1 MGSENINDSVLD
13 GDKDQHGQGTDRDKL
28 ISHLRE
34 VRTRVVYSVVAILI
48 AFGFSYPFSE
58 YFFEILTGPL
68 LPALPEGNSLAYTGI
83 VEPFFTY
90 LKVAFCASFIFAS
103 PVVLYQFWAFI
114 APALYDKEKKV
125 FVIIVIFSALLFY
138 SGSYFAYGFIFPVGF
153 DYLIKFAGTDVVPV
167 ITMGGYF
174 SLATKLLIAFGL
186 IFQIPLV
193 ILVLSLLGVVTAKM
207 LLGWWRYAL
216 LGSVIISALLT
227 PPDVISQVL
236 MAVPMMGLYFAGIV
250 IAYFFGK
257 KKDVG
262 ENPDDKTE

>member
-1 MGSENINDSVLD
+1 MATTGE
-13 GDKDQHGQGTDRDKL
+13 KDTDALPEDVAAESREKL
-28 ISHLRE
+28 VSHLRE
-34 VRTRVVYSVVAILI
+34 IRSRVVYSLVAILI

-58 YFFEILTGPL
+58 YFFELLTRPL
-68 LPALPEGNSLAYTGI
+68 LPALPEGNSALAYTGI

-114 APALYDKEKKV
+114 APALYDGEKKM
-125 FVIIVIFSALLFY
+125 FIGIVIVSAILFY
-138 SGSYFAYGFIFPVGF
+138 SGSYFAYAFIFPVGF
-153 DYLIKFAGTDVVPV
+153 EYLVKFAGTDVIPV

-174 SLATKLLIAFGL
+174 SISTKLLIAFGL

-216 LGSVIISALLT
+216 LGSVIISAILT

-250 IAYFFGK
+250 VAYFFGK
-257 KKDVG
+257 KPEEKGDEEV
-262 ENPDDKTE
+262 K

>member
-1 MGSENINDSVLD
+1 MASGE
-13 GDKDQHGQGTDRDKL
+13 KDTDTMPEDRAEESREKL
-28 ISHLRE
+28 ISHLTEIRS
-34 VRTRVVYSVVAILI
+34 RVVYSLVAILI

-58 YFFEILTGPL
+58 YFFELLTRPL
-68 LPALPEGNSLAYTGI
+68 LPALPEGNSSLAYIGI

-114 APALYDKEKKV
+114 APALYDKEKKI
-125 FVIIVIFSALLFY
+125 FVGIVIVSALLFY
-138 SGSYFAYGFIFPVGF
+138 SGAYFAYGFIFPVGF
-153 DYLIKFAGTDVVPV
+153 EYLVKFAGSDVIPV

-174 SLATKLLIAFGL
+174 SISTKLLIAFGL

-193 ILVLSLLGVVTAKM
+193 ILVLSLLGLVTARM

-216 LGSVIISALLT
+216 LGSVIISAILT

-250 IAYFFGK
+250 VAYFFGK
-257 KKDVG
+257 K
-262 ENPDDKTE
+262 PDDKEEEG

>member
-1 MGSENINDSVLD
+1 MTTGTKDTDALPEDVASES
-13 GDKDQHGQGTDRDKL
+13 REKL
-28 ISHLRE
+28 VNHLRE
-34 VRTRVVYSVVAILI
+34 IRSRVVYSLVAILI
-48 AFGFSYPFSE
+48 AFCVSYPFSE
-58 YFFEILTGPL
+58 YFFELLTRPL
-68 LPALPEGNSLAYTGI
+68 LPALPEGNSALAYTGI

-114 APALYDKEKKV
+114 APALYDGEKKM
-125 FVIIVIFSALLFY
+125 FVGIVIVSAILFY

-153 DYLIKFAGTDVVPV
+153 EYLVKFAGTDVIPV

-174 SLATKLLIAFGL
+174 SISTKLLIAFGL

-216 LGSVIISALLT
+216 LGSVIISAILT

-250 IAYFFGK
+250 VAYFFGK
-257 KKDVG
+257 KPESKD
-262 ENPDDKTE
+262 EAEEE